1 MTAGRK
7 SPVNNTAAEIKNAQT
22 ETMRLEE
29 SVDDVIKHRLE
40 EMYMESVSEG
50 MNVVSRPRADEQKFE
65 KGSIAGSDKM
75 FVKQDFQA
83 QIFGE
88 NNEKLKESEN
98 RMFPT
103 HSLVMGSD
111 VDIPKILPISRGK
124 EVSALRAKQPWMLK
138 STGESSSTTPFQP
151 KGVDF
156 VLQCPLF
163 PDQLQVM
170 PETSQQFLD
179 LVESFGL
186 RFLPTV
192 NTVLNKTRS
201 DLSNFFLQRWREK
214 MIKELGEVGFKKHQE
229 GERIYDHGFD
239 ELLKVYHSWFTCK
252 V

>member
-22 ETMRLEE
+22 ETVRLED

-50 MNVVSRPRADEQKFE
+50 MNVVSRPRADEQKLE

-75 FVKQDFQA
+75 IVKQDFQA

-88 NNEKLKESEN
+88 NKLQNNEKLKESEN

-103 HSLVMGSD
+103 HHSLTMGSD
-111 VDIPKILPISRGK
+111 VDIPKLLPISR
-124 EVSALRAKQPWMLK
+124 AKQPSMLK

-170 PETSQQFLD
+170 PETSQQFHD

-239 ELLKVYHSWFTCK
+239 ELLKGYISFLVYM
-252 V
+252 